1 MASKRGFILIDNNV
15 IGPWMRNHDFYA
27 QLWERTHKFSG
38 IEKLETA
45 PTAAGFLEF
54 VGTVSPPTPTA
65 IQPSEHLINDLQE
78 VVLNNDPN
86 FADIVERIKVD
97 LYEKYLAWVLQQPC
111 FSVADLTSKY
121 ENKVSNLDGQSR
133 KIIDSMFGS
142 CLEGKGIEFLHSR
155 VAISYIPTFDIGS
168 LLEKNEELIKTV
180 DASYFVD
187 IGKVLQESLNLP
199 SIRGIERMWTN
210 FSALLLKNAESGK
223 HKIKIELQQLKDNI
237 ALATEYFTFKPDRDY
252 LDMEVIHGA
261 CVGKHRSGAIYPVVA
276 VTADP
281 LHCVLY
287 RIALYRS
294 FVRLAFEQFAELGRD
309 LALQPVEGFVFVINK
324 DKPGSPVIDREILV
338 KNIPGLFTKVDT
350 TILLPDR
357 YP

>member
-1 MASKRGFILIDNNV
+1 MKTKRGFLLIDNNV

-38 IEKLETA
+38 INKLETT

-65 IQPSEHLINDLQE
+65 IQPGELLLKELRE
-78 VVLNNDPN
+78 VAETEDPN
-86 FADIVERIKVD
+86 FADIAERIKVD
-97 LYEKYLAWVLQQPC
+97 LYEKYLAWVKQQPC
-111 FSVADLTSKY
+111 FSVVDLSSKY
-121 ENKVSNLDGQSR
+121 ENKVSRLDGQSR
-133 KIIDSMFGS
+133 KVIDSMFGS
-142 CLEGKGIEFLHSR
+142 CLQEEGIEFLHSR
-155 VAISYIPTFDIGS
+155 VAISYIPTFNIGG
-168 LLEKNEELIKTV
+168 LLENNEDLIKTV

-187 IGKVLQESLNLP
+187 IGKVLQDSLNLP
-199 SIRGIERMWTN
+199 SIRGIERMWAN

-223 HKIKIELQQLKDNI
+223 HKIKIDLQQLKGNI
-237 ALATEYFTFKPDRDY
+237 ALATDYFTFKPDRDY

-261 CVGKHRSGAIYPVVA
+261 CVGKHRTGAIYPVVA

-294 FVRLAFEQFAELGRD
+294 FVRLAFEQFEELGKD
-309 LALQPVEGFVFVINK
+309 LKLKPIEGFVFVINK
-324 DKPGSPVIDREILV
+324 ENPGKPFIEREILV
-338 KNIPGLFTKVDT
+338 RSIPGLFSKVDT